1 MGHIV
6 GGQEIEVGRII
17 YPAGSDVKAHTLHNE
32 QIHTIMKGKAN
43 FRIAGEERVVGPGEA
58 LLIRP
63 YTEFSATILEEFE
76 ALRFKDVGPGKVKGL
91 AGADVV
97 SGFGEVGAR
106 HAVPLLIQH
115 WVYIIDDYETVNC
128 KNIVEGWSVY
138 DAQWKKGPCKILQ

>member
-1 MGHIV
+1 MD
-6 GGQEIEVGRII
+6 
-17 YPAGSDVKAHTLHNE
+17 YPAGTEAKPHSHPNE
-32 QIHTIMKGKAN
+32 QIQVPLK
-43 FRIAGEERVVGPGEA
+43 
-58 LLIRP
+58 
-63 YTEFSATILEEFE
+63 
-76 ALRFKDVGPGKVKGL
+76 GKVKGL